1 VLLTVDLSFGV
12 LACLHTVD
20 DCWQAMARDATGQL
34 QADPTRF
41 PSGIKSLADYVH
53 AKGIRLGIYSDYG
66 TITCMG
72 HPGSFG
78 HERSDAQ
85 TLASWGVDMLK
96 MDGVRLLLPA
106 CLSGLVSVVPPSVFA
121 LDAPL
126 PRACCACRACA
137 VLQTPECLV

>member
-1 VLLTVDLSFGV
+1 MLLTFDNFGV
-12 LACLHTVD
+12 LTCLHTVD

-34 QADPTRF
+34 QADPARF

-72 HPGSFG
+72 RPGSFG
-78 HERSDAQ
+78 HERQDAQ

-96 MDGVRLLLPA
+96 MDGVRRLLPA
-106 CLSGLVSVVPPSVFA
+106 CVSVVPPSVFA
-121 LDAPL
+121 PNAPL
-126 PRACCACRACA
+126 YRACCTCRACA